1 MMNDWANSD
10 SFVFIIG
17 SPRSGTTVLGEI
29 LDKHHEISQWYEPY
43 FVWDRYFRNHPH
55 DERSAEETTSKI
67 KKQIFTEFLR
77 YKRKTGSRIVVDKS
91 PRNSLK
97 IPFIMRIFP
106 QARFIH
112 LLRDGRDVTL
122 SIHKEWIRRRKIVQ
136 NSQNNNKF
144 NYKRAFRVVK
154 EWLNRQPFLKDKIRS
169 LWFETHGHIF
179 NKTLHLNRLRW
190 NGEIGWGPRFKDWD
204 GSMYQKSML
213 TFNAYQWLKCVEDI
227 NLYWPIIPAENKLE
241 VRYENLISEG
251 EKNIITI
258 LKFLGLR
265 THENFF
271 DSIPKLKK
279 DNFNKWQ
286 NEFSREQANEVH
298 EILTP
303 MLIKLGY
310 EKNHDWPSLI

>member
-1 MMNDWANSD
+1 
-10 SFVFIIG
+10 
-17 SPRSGTTVLGEI
+17 
-29 LDKHHEISQWYEPY
+29 
-43 FVWDRYFRNHPH
+43 
-55 DERSAEETTSKI
+55 
-67 KKQIFTEFLR
+67 
-77 YKRKTGSRIVVDKS
+77 
-91 PRNSLK
+91 
-97 IPFIMRIFP
+97 MRIFP